1 MPLFDTASTKD
12 ASSAVPLGVSVPRA
26 DSGGT
31 RHHAGGRANVA
42 CFAPGIPS
50 LDIAYCPPGG
60 EWRLQTLPNVTDGV
74 HHGIVEDLPYGS
86 RYGFRPSSDQQPLPP
101 VAPAGNGNG
110 SGRQPL
116 LLDPYGRGVDQR
128 DGVLLSVRTAADFD
142 WGTDEQLR
150 LP

>member
-1 MPLFDTASTKD
+1 MVMPLFDTASTMD

-42 CFAPGIPS
+42 CFAPAVAS
-50 LDIAYCPPGG
+50 LDIVYCPPGG
-60 EWRLQTLPNVTDGV
+60 QWLSQALPNVTKGV

-86 RYGFRPSSDQQPLPP
+86 RYGFRPSSDTQPLLPK
-101 VAPAGNGNG
+101 VPAAKGNG
-110 SGRQPL
+110 SARQPL

-128 DGVLLSVRTAADFD
+128 DGFLTS
-142 WGTDEQLR
+142 
-150 LP
+150 